1 MDKDG
6 TWHRGGPW
14 SRPHCARWGP
24 SSPPQFKAHF
34 CCGQTAGCIKM
45 PLGMNVGFSP
55 GDFVLDGDSALPP
68 QKGGGAPKFSAYV
81 YCGQMARCIKM
92 PFGMEV
98 GLTPGDFVL
107 DGDPSSLPKK
117 AHVYCGQTAAWI
129 KMPLCSEVG
138 LCQDGTWLGLRSRP
152 HCARWQPQLRSP
164 KRGQSP
170 QFSVHF
176 CCGQTAGWIKV
187 PLGTE
192 VGLGPDDIALDGD
205 PAPPPPKKGHSPQF
219 SASVRCGQMAG
230 WTKMPHGVEV
240 GLGPG
245 DFVFDGDSAPARKK
259 GTALHPVFGP
269 CLLWPNGYGSRCHLV
284 RR

>member
-1 MDKDG
+1 MHQDAI
-6 TWHRGGPW
+6 WYGG
-14 SRPHCARWGP
+14 RPHSRRLCVRLN
-24 SSPPQFKAHF
+24 
-34 CCGQTAGCIKM
+34 T
-45 PLGMNVGFSP
+45 
-55 GDFVLDGDSALPP
+55 
-68 QKGGGAPKFSAYV
+68 
-81 YCGQMARCIKM
+81 
-92 PFGMEV
+92 
-98 GLTPGDFVL
+98 
-107 DGDPSSLPKK
+107 SSLPKK

-176 CCGQTAGWIKV
+176 CCGQTAGWIKM

-205 PAPPPPKKGHSPQF
+205 QAPPPPQKKGHSPQF

-245 DFVFDGDSAPARKK
+245 DFVFDGDSALARKK
-259 GTALHPVFGP
+259 GTALHPVFGL
-269 CLLWPNGYGSRCHLV
+269 CLLWPNGSMSQDATWYGGKPRTRRRCV
-284 RR
+284 RWGRSPLKWAQPPSFWFMSVVAKRLDR